1 MRIVLFAV
9 VGAANRAKSDEYQL
23 LEMNCFSCSYCC
35 FAKGL
40 GHISHLRNLTV

>member
-23 LEMNCFSCSYCC
+23 LEMNCFSFST
-35 FAKGL
+35 AAL
-40 GHISHLRNLTV
+40 LRDWGIYLI